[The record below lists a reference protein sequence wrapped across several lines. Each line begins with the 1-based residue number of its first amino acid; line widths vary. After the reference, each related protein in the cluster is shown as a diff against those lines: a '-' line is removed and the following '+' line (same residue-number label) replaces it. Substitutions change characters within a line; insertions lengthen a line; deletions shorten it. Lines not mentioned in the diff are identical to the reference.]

1 MLIYCSVLS
10 DLARLLM
17 EIIPRA
23 RAGLWSS
30 LPRLMPA
37 SMVVTI
43 SARGSARLPASVDL
57 SRLGVVLSFRVTGI
71 GSASVPGGYV
81 EGTGGVLVNVILTR
95 VKGLNRF

>member
-10 DLARLLM
+10 DMARLLM
-17 EIIPRA
+17 EIIPRG

-30 LPRLMPA
+30 MPRLRLA

-57 SRLGVVLSFRVTGI
+57 SRLGVVLSLRVTGI
-71 GSASVPGGYV
+71 GSASLRI
-81 EGTGGVLVNVILTR
+81 GTGWVRRGYRGGTD
-95 VKGLNRF
+95 